1 MRRGS
6 ACHLRADAETAPA
19 PRRPAPVLV
28 SISVSFMGI
37 ISFVGLISPQ
47 IMRRIIGNDHRFLIP
62 GSAVLGS
69 LILLVSDTIARTILS
84 PIVIPVGVI
93 TSFLGAPL
101 FLYILMR
108 DYKN

>member
-1 MRRGS
+1 
-6 ACHLRADAETAPA
+6 
-19 PRRPAPVLV
+19 
-28 SISVSFMGI
+28 MGI